1 MFSSSKKTYTHY
13 THISETEMKNLG
25 LNMHLERHSTPG
37 ILFVLFLNR
46 AISLLNIYRASQI
59 FMILFK

>member
-13 THISETEMKNLG
+13 THISDTEMKNLG

-37 ILFVLFLNR
+37 IEFLFILFLNR
-46 AISLLNIYRASQI
+46 ATSLLNIY
-59 FMILFK
+59 